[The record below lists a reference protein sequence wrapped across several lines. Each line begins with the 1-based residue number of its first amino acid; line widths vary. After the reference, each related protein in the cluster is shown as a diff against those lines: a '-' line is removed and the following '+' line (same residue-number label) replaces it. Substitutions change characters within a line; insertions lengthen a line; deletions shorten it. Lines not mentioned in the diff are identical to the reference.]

1 MFKEK
6 NMSTL
11 KNIAGEA
18 GVSIMTVSNVING
31 NHSKVSA
38 KTIQK
43 VNEIIRKYNYSP
55 NLNARSLLKKSSRL
69 ILKILTLADC
79 SENLNLPSAWPGIL
93 P

>member
-1 MFKEK
+1 
-6 NMSTL
+6 MSTL
-11 KNIAGEA
+11 KKIAGEA

-55 NLNARSLLKKSSRL
+55 NLNARSLLKK
-69 ILKILTLADC
+69 ILQTYCRIF
-79 SENLNLPSAWPGIL
+79 
-93 P
+93 